1 VARKLRVLCAPKER
15 LGAAPISNARLA
27 ELAGADART
36 LSDRAAAGTD
46 FSFELDQTPQSGRVV
61 LRPKWETG
69 RRFELARLLGD
80 RLAGNAD
87 GRLFPATRAYTYR
100 QKLQRSFAAELLCPF
115 EPLEDMLRGD
125 YSLESIEDAAEHFI
139 VSERAVRTLLVNH
152 GRLDRDELAGDF
164 DAAAA

>member
-1 VARKLRVLCAPKER
+1 MTTLRNVEILGIPGVHGIVVEGRKIACEHFR
-15 LGAAPISNARLA
+15 ISGDTAA
-27 ELAGADART
+27 ELWFDG
-36 LSDRAAAGTD
+36 
-46 FSFELDQTPQSGRVV
+46 DQTPQTGRVV

-87 GRLFPATRAYTYR
+87 GRLFPATLAYTYR
-100 QKLQRSFAAELLCPF
+100 QKLQRAFAAELLCPF
-115 EPLEDMLRGD
+115 EALEDMLRGD
-125 YSLESIEDAAEHFI
+125 YSAESIEDAAEYFI